1 MNDFTTIRNNVNI
14 YHLNEYFQYLEEK
27 QEKRKALLIMSKNI
41 YLRKFIGYR
50 VGAYKIIGVFEDEG
64 IFALSNGKDII
75 YMKTEDVLSFMK
87 ALQER
92 I

>member
-14 YHLNEYFQYLEEK
+14 YRLDEYYQYLEEK
-27 QEKRKALLIMSKNI
+27 NNRRKALLMMRKNM
-41 YLRKFIGYR
+41 YLKRFLGAK
-50 VGAYKIIGVFEDEG
+50 VGSWRIIGVFESEG
-64 IFALSNGKDII
+64 IFALTNGVEIM
-75 YMKTEDVLSFMK
+75 YMKAEDVISFMK